1 MTTHPLQPTGLKS
14 QAVNFQ
20 ALPPLS
26 LYIHIPWCVRKCPY
40 CDFNSH
46 EARAPSPPAP
56 LPSGRGAGGEGALSA
71 QLEQQYVAALIR
83 DLELALPLIWGR
95 KVYTVFFGGGT
106 PSLLSGES
114 VAEILRQVRMLL
126 PLSGSA
132 EITLEANPGTVEAA
146 RFAAYRDA
154 GVNRLS
160 MGIQSF
166 NDAHLQALG
175 RIHSGDEARHAIN
188 IAQQH
193 FDNINLDLMY
203 ALPNQTLDEA
213 LQDVQ
218 TALSFAPQH
227 LSCYHLTL
235 EPNTLFHR
243 NPPSLPDDDASAEM
257 QQRIEVLLADNGYEH
272 YETSAFARRP
282 LSGSLPTPS
291 PQSSPASGRGGEREM
306 QSSIPAGER
315 DKVPLR
321 GLYESRRA
329 KHNLNYWQFGDY
341 LGIGAGAHSKL
352 SFPDKIIRQARYKQ
366 PQAYMQQ
373 VAKDAPIQT
382 ENEIGRDDLGFEFMM
397 NALRLNEGFDSTL
410 FQERT
415 SLLLLSIQ
423 RELAEA
429 EKRGLLMRDHQRIA
443 PTKMG
448 QRFLNDLLEIF
459 IREAT

>member
-1 MTTHPLQPTGLKS
+1 MTTHPLHPIALKS

-26 LYIHIPWCVRKCPY
+26 LYIHIPWCARKCPY

-46 EARAPSPPAP
+46 EAR
-56 LPSGRGAGGEGALSA
+56 GAFP
-71 QLEQQYVAALIR
+71 EQEYVAALLR

-126 PLSGSA
+126 PLDIGA

-146 RFAAYRDA
+146 RFAGYREA

-175 RIHSGDEARHAIN
+175 RIHSADEARQAIA
-188 IAQQH
+188 IAQRH

-203 ALPNQTLDEA
+203 ALSNQTLDEA

-218 TALSFAPQH
+218 AALSFAPQH

-235 EPNTLFHR
+235 EPNTLFQR
-243 NPPSLPDDDASAEM
+243 NPPSLPDDDASSDM
-257 QQRIEVLLADNGYEH
+257 QQRIEELLAIHGYQH
-272 YETSAFARRP
+272 YETSAFA
-282 LSGSLPTPS
+282 LPKK
-291 PQSSPASGRGGEREM
+291 R
-306 QSSIPAGER
+306 
-315 DKVPLR
+315 
-321 GLYESRRA
+321 SR
-329 KHNLNYWQFGDY
+329 HNLNYWQFGDY

-352 SFPDKIIRQARYKQ
+352 SFPDKVIRQVRYKQ
-366 PQAYMQQ
+366 PQEYMQQ
-373 VAKDAPIQT
+373 VAKDAPIQ
-382 ENEIGRDDLGFEFMM
+382 EEHEVSCDDLAFEFMM
-397 NALRLNEGFDSTL
+397 NALRLNEGFDRVL

-415 SLLLLSIQ
+415 SLSLISIR
-423 RELAEA
+423 RELEDAER
-429 EKRGLLMRDHQRIA
+429 RGLLLRDHQRIA
-443 PTKMG
+443 PTQLG

-459 IREAT
+459 LGEI

>member
-1 MTTHPLQPTGLKS
+1 MTIHPLQPLALKS

-46 EARAPSPPAP
+46 EAR
-56 LPSGRGAGGEGALSA
+56 GAFP
-71 QLEQQYVAALIR
+71 EQGYVAALIH

-114 VAEILRQVRMLL
+114 IEQILRSVRMLL
-126 PLSGSA
+126 PLDVNA

-175 RIHSGDEARHAIN
+175 RIHSADEARRAID

-193 FDNINLDLMY
+193 FDNLNLDLMY
-203 ALPNQTLDEA
+203 ALPNQTLDQA

-243 NPPSLPDDDASAEM
+243 NPPALPDDDASSDM
-257 QQRIEVLLADNGYEH
+257 QHRIEEMLAAHGYQH
-272 YETSAFARRP
+272 YETSAFAQPKRR
-282 LSGSLPTPS
+282 S
-291 PQSSPASGRGGEREM
+291 
-306 QSSIPAGER
+306 
-315 DKVPLR
+315 
-321 GLYESRRA
+321 
-329 KHNLNYWQFGDY
+329 KHNRNYWQFGDY

-352 SFPDKIIRQARYKQ
+352 SFPDKILRQVRYKQ

-373 VAKDAPIQT
+373 VSKDAPLQS
-382 ENEIGRDDLGFEFMM
+382 EHEVGRDELAFEFML
-397 NALRLNEGFDSTL
+397 NVLRLTEGFDSVL
-410 FQERT
+410 FNERT
-415 SLLLLSIQ
+415 SLPLLGI
-423 RELAEA
+423 RHELERAEQ
-429 EKRGLLMRDHQRIA
+429 RGLLFRDHQRIA
-443 PTKMG
+443 PTQLG

-459 IREAT
+459 LNKSA